1 MQIHMSPLITDHSM
15 NLQEFT
21 TALSDNSD
29 HELCIQ
35 FDSGVVLPPHFH
47 VTEIGKVTKDF
58 VDCGGTRRT
67 AISCVLQTFIATDF
81 DHRLNTDTLAT
92 IIKKASVL
100 ELEVSTPVEIE
111 IQTDTIGTYS
121 VTSCLA
127 SDGKVTIT
135 VASKQTACLA
145 PDKCGIDSLPTL
157 EVTTPDPAAAE
168 CGDTGC

>member
-1 MQIHMSPLITDHSM
+1 M
-15 NLQEFT
+15 NLDQFT
-21 TALSDNSD
+21 TALSNQPD

-35 FDSGVVLPPHFH
+35 FDSGIVLPPHFH

-67 AISCVLQTFIATDF
+67 TTSCVLQTFIATDF
-81 DHRLNTDTLAT
+81 DHRLKTDKLSM
-92 IIKKASVL
+92 IIEKAAVL
-100 ELEVSTPVEIE
+100 ELDRSTPVEIE

-121 VTSCLA
+121 VTSSLV
-127 SDGKVTIT
+127 SDGKLTFT

-145 PDKCGIDSLPTL
+145 PDKCGLDNLPSL
-157 EVTTPDPAAAE
+157 EVTPADPAAAE